1 MLSSTKNKLIG
12 KTVSVEGTITGS
24 LSNPIDYLL
33 NSNARFEISNATL
46 HYNDSIQ
53 RLSSLNVVTKNE
65 LPNFHINNQ
74 KIIFNGTFS
83 EDWGKYSITDVEKIK
98 FINNPTDLI
107 EPNVDLFIEFNKNKL
122 ILDKQMFD
130 AIKNRQNNNSSS
142 VRNFSFENLL
152 NDIFNILTRK
162 QNVTKNV
169 TSSLIDLLSLM
180 SLDIRDIDLFETF
193 TSATFKLSE
202 LELKKLSNIRGLNS
216 IYTDNSKLL
225 IDSLN
230 KLNLK
235 ELNLPN
241 LNILKQS
248 MSQLLD
254 EATRFNDINKL
265 SAKQTDII
273 DFVSKTTSNDIDL
286 LNDILNLIQKSK

>member
-1 MLSSTKNKLIG
+1 MLQSTKNKLIG

-33 NSNARFEISNATL
+33 NNNARFEINNVTL
-46 HYNDSIQ
+46 HYNDGIQ
-53 RLSSLNVVTKNE
+53 HLSSLNVVTNYE
-65 LPNFHINNQ
+65 LPNFHLNNQ

-83 EDWGKYSITDVEKIK
+83 EDWGLYSVTDVEKIK
-98 FINNPTDLI
+98 FINNPTNLI
-107 EPNVDLFIEFNKNKL
+107 KPNVDLFTEFNKNKL
-122 ILDKQMFD
+122 TLDKQMFD

-152 NDIFNILTRK
+152 NDIFNILTSK

-169 TSSLIDLLSLM
+169 TTSLIDLLSLM
-180 SLDIRDIDLFETF
+180 SLDIRDIDLLETF
-193 TSATFKLSE
+193 TSAKFKLSE
-202 LELKKLSNIRGLNS
+202 LELKNLSKIRGLNN

-225 IDSLN
+225 IDNLN
-230 KLNLK
+230 NLNFK
-235 ELNLPN
+235 KLNLPN

-265 SAKQTDII
+265 SSKQTDII

-286 LNDILNLIQKSK
+286 LNNILSLIQKSK